1 MNLHDHRRLCNGFEV
16 ALDCLISL
24 DPQTAY
30 NGAEMRFFLGP
41 GPLGADYTSAVL
53 FLSGNSREKDHVVD
67 FFQNSIHHIASNDT
81 CLLTVTLVPQGTLEK
96 VESRPI
102 LEKFTSTV
110 LTRWP
115 CLP

>member
-1 MNLHDHRRLCNGFEV
+1 MNLHDHRRLCNGFEA
-16 ALDCLISL
+16 ALVCLMSL
-24 DPQTAY
+24 DPQTACSR
-30 NGAEMRFFLGP
+30 AEMRFFLGP

-53 FLSGNSREKDHVVD
+53 FWSGNSRENDRVG
-67 FFQNSIHHIASNDT
+67 FFQNSIHRIASNDT
-81 CLLTVTLVPQGTLEK
+81 CLLTVTLVPKGTLEK

-102 LEKFTSTV
+102 VEKFTSTV